1 MTNRVLTLGLAAA
14 VLFGATATASAQ
26 GGTGTTTEPTFELSA
41 GYQLFRAGRVCDD
54 DPLEEVC
61 APNRTYPFGLA
72 IDAARNFGAFSVV
85 GEIGWAFDSDSFD
98 DGLEGT
104 DDGDLKFNTWHFA
117 GGGRWTS
124 RTAPRLWPFVQV
136 LAGVVHDRLS
146 ADDDAFDGSNTAFM
160 LQPGVGATYV
170 AGDGWGIV
178 GQVDYRRVF
187 LDEEEDFASGRND
200 LRVFIGVRM
209 ILD

>member
-26 GGTGTTTEPTFELSA
+26 GGTGTTTEPTYELSA
-41 GYQLFRAGRVCDD
+41 GYQLFRAGEICDD
-54 DPLEEVC
+54 DPIIETC
-61 APNRTYPFGLA
+61 TPDRTYPFGLA

-85 GEIGWAFDSDSFD
+85 GELGWALDSESFD
-98 DGLEGT
+98 F
-104 DDGDLKFNTWHFA
+104 DDETGEGDLTFNTWHFA
-117 GGGRWTS
+117 GGGRWTT
-124 RTAPRLWPFVQV
+124 RNAPRLWPFVQV
-136 LAGVVHDRLS
+136 LAGVVHDRVS